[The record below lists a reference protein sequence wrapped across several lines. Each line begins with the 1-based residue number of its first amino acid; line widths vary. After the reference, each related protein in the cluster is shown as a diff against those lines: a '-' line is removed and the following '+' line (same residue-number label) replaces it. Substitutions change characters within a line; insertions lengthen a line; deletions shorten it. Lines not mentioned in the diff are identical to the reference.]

1 MSRNVKSVKGQN
13 CAVKT
18 IIKRNQIFDHTWDS
32 SSFCSATATH
42 GSSCG
47 CGKNFPVK
55 YFMREWESV
64 EMRKKYCER
73 IAVGKCSL
81 GHFHFF
87 GPTCQDLDEDEDEF
101 GQTGIKIVK
110 IESLSEE
117 LQTAIKIREKYPN
130 DIPFF

>member
-1 MSRNVKSVKGQN
+1 MLKDKTAPSITASKGT
-13 CAVKT
+13 K
-18 IIKRNQIFDHTWDS
+18 FSDHTWDS

-55 YFMREWESV
+55 YFMREWEWESV
-64 EMRKKYCER
+64 GLRKKFCER

-87 GPTCQDLDEDEDEF
+87 GPTCQDLDEDEF

-117 LQTAIKIREKYPN
+117 LQTAIKIREKYHN